1 MYSTST
7 YNIHMNSAHKL
18 PTPTPCPHP
27 TVILNTADRSS
38 GVVFIMASRA
48 KIGAINDDRGD
59 TVHSIR
65 VHILCIQTN
74 VQQGK
79 RFIYNKYDLL
89 VLRWSPIIGLGPNQ
103 TSSFHLYYLLVWSHS
118 CTNVSKLQKT
128 QKNSLIY
135 SK

>member
-1 MYSTST
+1 MHT
-7 YNIHMNSAHKL
+7 NSPH
-18 PTPTPCPHP
+18 PHP

-48 KIGAINDDRGD
+48 KVGAINDDRGD

-89 VLRWSPIIGLGPNQ
+89 VLRWSIPLI
-103 TSSFHLYYLLVWSHS
+103 SLYAQFKPLPFILIFMIARLHK
-118 CTNVSKLQKT
+118 CLKT
-128 QKNSLIY
+128 TENT
-135 SK
+135 